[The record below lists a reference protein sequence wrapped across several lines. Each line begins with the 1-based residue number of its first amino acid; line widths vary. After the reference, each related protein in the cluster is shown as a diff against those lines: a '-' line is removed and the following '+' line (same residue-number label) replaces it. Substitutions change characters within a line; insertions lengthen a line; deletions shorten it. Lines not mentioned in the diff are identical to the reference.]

1 MKKNLIALSAAM
13 LCISAAHAQSSVQV
27 TGVVDMYVG
36 SMQFAGEKNKTNVV
50 GSGGMTT
57 SWFGFKGT
65 EDLGGGLKAHFNL
78 TSFIRADTGTP
89 GRFDSPAGSDP
100 FFSRDANIS
109 LSGGF
114 GSVMLGRGLAPNF
127 LPTILSNPLGD
138 SFTFAPLVLHANVP
152 LFPSANSVSAWGV
165 GAKELGRTTPSDTGW
180 SNEIIY
186 STPSL
191 GGLKANLHYQFGEQT
206 GGNSSKKNL
215 GLNALYFGG
224 PLTLTAFYERD
235 QISNPFTPNAP
246 LAATRK
252 DWMVGGAYDFSVAK
266 AFLSYGQSTTDG
278 SDEKAKTA
286 QVGASVPLGGG
297 KVLASYA
304 QTKLS
309 LANASRKTLT
319 VGYDYELSKRTD
331 AYAMVMNDRITN
343 VDSGTSLAV
352 GIRHRF

>member
-13 LCISAAHAQSSVQV
+13 LCITAAQAQSSVQV

-36 SMQFAGEKNKTNVV
+36 SLKFAGEKDKTNVV

-78 TSFIRADTGTP
+78 TSFMRADTGTP
-89 GRFDSPAGSDP
+89 GRFTNDP
-100 FFSRDANIS
+100 FFSRDANVS

-152 LFPSANSVSAWGV
+152 LFPNANNTTGWGV
-165 GAKELGRTTPSDTGW
+165 GAKALGRTTPADTGW

-186 STPSL
+186 STPSI
-191 GGLKANLHYQFGEQT
+191 GGLKANVHYQFGEQA
-206 GGNSSKKNL
+206 GNNSKKNV

-224 PLTLTAFYERD
+224 PLTLTAFYERA
-235 QISNPFTPNAP
+235 QIDNPVNVL
-246 LAATRK
+246 LANTRK
-252 DWMVGGAYDFSVAK
+252 DWMLGGAYDFSVAK
-266 AFLSYGQSTTDG
+266 AFLSYGQSTADG

-309 LANASRKTLT
+309 LANLSRKTFT

-331 AYAMVMNDRITN
+331 AYAMVMNDRITTF
-343 VDSGTSLAV
+343 DSGTSLAV

>member
-13 LCISAAHAQSSVQV
+13 LCITAVHAQSSVQL
-27 TGVVDMYVG
+27 TGVVDMYAG
-36 SMQFAGEKNKTNVV
+36 SMKFAGDQDKTNMV

-78 TSFIRADTGTP
+78 TSFMRADTGTP
-89 GRFDSPAGSDP
+89 GRFVNDP
-100 FFSRDANIS
+100 FFSRDANVS

-114 GSVMLGRGLAPNF
+114 GTVMLGRGLAPNF

-152 LFPSANSVSAWGV
+152 LFNGTGWGTSK
-165 GAKELGRTTPSDTGW
+165 ALGRATPSDTGW

-186 STPSL
+186 STPSI

-206 GGNSSKKNL
+206 GSNSSKKNV
-215 GLNALYFGG
+215 GLNALYFAG
-224 PLTLTAFYERD
+224 PLTLTGFYERD
-235 QISNPFTPNAP
+235 QINNPVNAL
-246 LAATRK
+246 LANTRK
-252 DWMVGGAYDFSVAK
+252 DWMLGGAYDFTVAK
-266 AFLSYGQSTTDG
+266 AFLSYGQS
-278 SDEKAKTA
+278 DEDNTNAKAKTA

-304 QTKLS
+304 QTKLQPV
-309 LANASRKTLT
+309 NQSRKTLT

-331 AYAMVMNDRITN
+331 AYVMIMNDRITSYE
-343 VDSGTSLAV
+343 SGNSFGV
-352 GIRHRF
+352 GVRHRF